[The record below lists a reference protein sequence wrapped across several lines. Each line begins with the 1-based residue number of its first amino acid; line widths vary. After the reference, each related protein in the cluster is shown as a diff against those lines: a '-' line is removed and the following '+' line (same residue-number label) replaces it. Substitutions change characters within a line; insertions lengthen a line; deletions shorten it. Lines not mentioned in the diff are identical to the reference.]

1 MGLDIFSG
9 GSRLMR
15 TGILGTVKLDKRLDP
30 HSSLTRS
37 SQGSESTLERAQITQ
52 PKLHGGQ

>member
-1 MGLDIFSG
+1 
-9 GSRLMR
+9 MR